1 MRATPPVS
9 LPASSDFV
17 RGAVAGAGDKAGRGP
32 RRPAIAAVVV
42 TRDRP
47 ELLRDVLHALH
58 RQQRPLE
65 RIIVIDNA
73 SAAPTVALLA
83 LLRASGACG
92 ALDVLRTEHNLG
104 GAGGFA
110 LGLQAA
116 CEGGADWVW
125 LLDDDAVPH
134 ADALGALEAVAAG
147 AGPGCGAVCGA
158 VREFGRLARAHRRR
172 YGQLT
177 GLERALP
184 ESAYGGAPV
193 AIDTGSFV
201 GFMVAA
207 TAVAQVGLPEP
218 AFFLSYDDTDYSLRL
233 RRAGFTVWLAPASVI
248 EHLRSAGGRLRAGPV
263 GPRHYFNIRNRIVTA
278 RRHARWPTL
287 AAALG
292 AATGIALWLATRG
305 RCQPGA
311 WTVVRQALVDG
322 WRGRLGAYPLA

>member
-9 LPASSDFV
+9 LPASCDP
-17 RGAVAGAGDKAGRGP
+17 VAGAGTGAESGSGP
-32 RRPAIAAVVV
+32 RRPAIVAVVV

-47 ELLRDVLHALH
+47 ELLRDVLYALH
-58 RQQRPLE
+58 RQERPLD
-65 RIIVIDNA
+65 RIIVVDNA

-92 ALDVLRTEHNLG
+92 DLDVLRSEHNLG

-134 ADALGALEAVAAG
+134 ADALGALEVAAAS
-147 AGPGCGAVCGA
+147 AGPECGAVCGA
-158 VREFGRLARAHRRR
+158 VREFGQLARAHRRR
-172 YGQLT
+172 YGRLT

-184 ESAYGGAPV
+184 ASAYGGAPV

-207 TAVAQVGLPEP
+207 AAVAQVGLPEP

-233 RRAGFTVWLAPASVI
+233 RRAGFTLWLAPASVI

-278 RRHARWPTL
+278 RRYARWPTVGVT
-287 AAALG
+287 LG
-292 AATGIALWLATRG
+292 AVTGVALWLATKG
-305 RCQPGA
+305 RCQAGA
-311 WTVVRQALVDG
+311 WTVVRQALMDG
-322 WRGRLGAYPLA
+322 WQGRLGPYPPA

>member
-9 LPASSDFV
+9 LPVSCDAAAAP
-17 RGAVAGAGDKAGRGP
+17 GNGP
-32 RRPAIAAVVV
+32 RRPTIAAVVV

-47 ELLRDVLHALH
+47 DLLRDVLQALH
-58 RQQRPLE
+58 RQVRPLE
-65 RIIVIDNA
+65 RVIVVDNA

-83 LLRASGACG
+83 LLRASGSCG
-92 ALDVLRTEHNLG
+92 ALDVLRSESNLG

-125 LLDDDAVPH
+125 LLDDDAVPRV
-134 ADALGALEAVAAG
+134 DALNALEIAAAG

-158 VREFGRLARAHRRR
+158 VREFGQLARTHRRC
-172 YGQLT
+172 YGRLT

-184 ESAYGGAPV
+184 ETAYAGAPV
-193 AIDTGSFV
+193 PIDTGSFV
-201 GFMVAA
+201 GFMVV
-207 TAVAQVGLPEP
+207 AVAVAVVGLPEP

-233 RRAGFTVWLAPASVI
+233 RRAGFTLWLAPGSVI

-278 RRHARWPTL
+278 RRYARWPRL
-287 AAALG
+287 AATLG
-292 AATGIALWLATRG
+292 AMTGIALWLATSGWCR
-305 RCQPGA
+305 PGA
-311 WTVVRQALVDG
+311 WSIVRQALSDG

>member
-9 LPASSDFV
+9 SPVSCD
-17 RGAVAGAGDKAGRGP
+17 AVAGAAPGSAP

-47 ELLRDVLHALH
+47 DLLRDVLQALH
-58 RQQRPLE
+58 RQARPLE
-65 RIIVIDNA
+65 RVIVVDNA

-83 LLRASGACG
+83 LLRASGSCG
-92 ALDVLRTEHNLG
+92 ALDVMRSESNLG

-110 LGLQAA
+110 LGLRAA
-116 CEGGADWVW
+116 CEGGADWAW
-125 LLDDDAVPH
+125 LLDDDAVPRV
-134 ADALGALEAVAAG
+134 DALNALEIAAAD

-158 VREFGRLARAHRRR
+158 VREFGQLARAHRRR
-172 YGQLT
+172 YSMLT

-184 ESAYGGAPV
+184 ESAYGGAPM

-233 RRAGFTVWLAPASVI
+233 RRAGFTVWLAPDSII
-248 EHLRSAGGRLRAGPV
+248 EHLRSAGARLRAGPV

-278 RRHARWPTL
+278 RRYARWPRLAATL
-287 AAALG
+287 AG
-292 AATGIALWLATRG
+292 MTGIALWLASSG
-305 RCQPGA
+305 RFRPGA
-311 WTVVRQALVDG
+311 WTIVRQALVDG

>member
-9 LPASSDFV
+9 LPASCDP
-17 RGAVAGAGDKAGRGP
+17 VAGAGTGAEAGSGP
-32 RRPAIAAVVV
+32 RRPAIVAVVV

-47 ELLRDVLHALH
+47 ELLRDVLYALH
-58 RQQRPLE
+58 RQERPLD
-65 RIIVIDNA
+65 RIIVVDNA

-83 LLRASGACG
+83 LLRASGTCG
-92 ALDVLRTEHNLG
+92 DLDVLRSEHNLG

-125 LLDDDAVPH
+125 LLDDDAVPQ
-134 ADALGALEAVAAG
+134 ADALGALEVAAAA
-147 AGPGCGAVCGA
+147 AGPDCGAVCGA
-158 VREFGRLARAHRRR
+158 VREFGQLARAHRRR
-172 YGQLT
+172 YGRLT

-184 ESAYGGAPV
+184 KSSYGGDPV

-207 TAVAQVGLPEP
+207 AAVAQVGLPEP

-233 RRAGFTVWLAPASVI
+233 RRAGFTLWLAPASVI

-278 RRHARWPTL
+278 RRYARWPTL
-287 AAALG
+287 AAMLG
-292 AATGIALWLATRG
+292 VLTGIALWLATKG
-305 RCQPGA
+305 RFQPGA
-311 WTVVRQALVDG
+311 WRIVRQALTDG
-322 WRGRLGAYPLA
+322 WRGRLGPYPLA